1 MRNSTVTRLI
11 VFRALKNYMEGH
23 HRCPTSHE
31 VASFTGLSDFACR
44 AHMKALDG
52 ATGLPYS
59 TMRDHSSDR
68 SSGWFE
74 WKGER
79 ANLDPWRSPVDR
91 LMA

>member
-1 MRNSTVTRLI
+1 MRNKKVTRFI
-11 VFRALKNYMEGH
+11 VFRALKNYMDRH

-31 VASFTGLSDFACR
+31 LASITGLSDFACR
-44 AHMKALDG
+44 VHMKALDG
-52 ATGLPYS
+52 AAGIPYS
-59 TMRDHSSDR
+59 TVRARTTDR

-79 ANLDPWRSPVDR
+79 ANLDPWRAPVDR